1 MEVEVYHSLV
11 SKPLTTCTLAY
22 CTMQSNDKSESK
34 QEVERENCNKFHTNT
49 QMLMLIVVVSRSLKE
64 EE

>member
-1 MEVEVYHSLV
+1 
-11 SKPLTTCTLAY
+11 
-22 CTMQSNDKSESK
+22 MQSNDKSESK